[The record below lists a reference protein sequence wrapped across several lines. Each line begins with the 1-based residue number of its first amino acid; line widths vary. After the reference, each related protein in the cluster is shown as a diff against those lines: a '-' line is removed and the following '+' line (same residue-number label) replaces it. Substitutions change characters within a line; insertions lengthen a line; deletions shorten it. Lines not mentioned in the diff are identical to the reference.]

1 MGRPGPY
8 AVTACLS
15 WLLSC
20 GGLSGPGCPSEPVQV
35 CPSPPRS
42 TPPAFWGKELLSG
55 IPLLC
60 SSSWRG
66 AAGQE
71 GCSRVGFLLVWGPV
85 GAAVGKLLVPAGR
98 AGPGRGSPSAALP
111 TLASGHVLVAEILVL
126 GTGDRVERLH
136 PAMLKHMRE
145 SGIAVEV
152 QDTVRRGVQ
161 RGAYRQRPSE
171 RGGGGTGNPP

>member
-1 MGRPGPY
+1 M
-8 AVTACLS
+8 
-15 WLLSC
+15 
-20 GGLSGPGCPSEPVQV
+20 
-35 CPSPPRS
+35 
-42 TPPAFWGKELLSG
+42 
-55 IPLLC
+55 
-60 SSSWRG
+60 
-66 AAGQE
+66 
-71 GCSRVGFLLVWGPV
+71 GFLLVWAPV

-98 AGPGRGSPSAALP
+98 AGLGRGNPSAALP

-126 GTGDRVERLH
+126 GTGERVERLH

-171 RGGGGTGNPP
+171 RGGSGTGNPPLGSACPRTDRREGVVCPVGKGCISCQRTRASLPPFSISQPNACATFNFLTSEKRVAAAGLIPPRGTYKGM